1 MVVSTSAARICC
13 YQQGARHTH
22 PQEERKVRAFVD
34 RALKG
39 GRSKM
44 RMQIV
49 QEPTILIL
57 IEEIGDYYI
66 DTLMIIKT
74 NNCALEEAKKEARNA
89 GYQIIDECCHVV
101 RTAHEVHVI
110 VAVEPA

>member
-1 MVVSTSAARICC
+1 
-13 YQQGARHTH
+13 
-22 PQEERKVRAFVD
+22 
-34 RALKG
+34 
-39 GRSKM
+39 M

-89 GYQIIDECCHVV
+89 GYQVIDNLCTIID
-101 RTAHEVHVI
+101 TMHEVHVI
-110 VAVEPA
+110 VAVEPV